1 VSKFLTYTC
10 VLHAGGEMGAS
21 KQQVRF
27 GGGERFRVILLDD
40 VRHTESQGSLM
51 IIIENNSSFRGI
63 AYVTRYAVMK

>member
-1 VSKFLTYTC
+1 
-10 VLHAGGEMGAS
+10 MGAS